1 MNFLL
6 SAGEASG
13 DTYGA
18 QLIDS
23 LRQLAPNSTFFGMGG
38 EKMQT
43 SGAELLVNAN
53 EVAVV
58 GLAEVVTHLPA
69 IRRRFKRLVAEA
81 ARRKPD
87 AAILVDFPDFNLRLA
102 RELHRLG
109 IPVFYFVSPQ
119 IWAWRTSRVKQIKKY
134 VRKMIVIFPFEQEF
148 YRRHGV
154 EVSYVGHPLA
164 YAPPP
169 QISREEFAAKHSLDP
184 KKQWIALLPGSRR
197 KEVRLNLPAM
207 VEAAQLLQKQNED
220 FEFILPVASTLN
232 ADWLR
237 EQLEMQGLKP
247 QFTSAPD
254 AALKGRSSTESLA
267 SSTSQGPVAGWS
279 RPSDTSGPEQPSAA
293 AKGSEPSDII
303 VPETQPATAGWSR
316 PSGLRSEPLNT
327 PASAAEVKSEGQIIH
342 LTHNA
347 RATLMH
353 ARAAVVAS
361 GTATVEAALS
371 GTPFVVVYRLAP
383 LTWLLGRRMVKLD
396 TFAMP
401 NLIAGKKIVTELIQK
416 DFTAQNVFRE
426 LNAIIPDGP
435 ARRQMEAALKMVR
448 ERLHD
453 SQDAEP
459 PARRAAGEIVSALKM
474 K

>member
-1 MNFLL
+1 MQFLL

-18 QLIDS
+18 QLIES
-23 LRQLAPNSTFFGMGG
+23 LRQLAPSSSFFGMGG
-38 EKMQT
+38 EKMLA
-43 SGAELLVNAN
+43 SGAELLVHAH

-58 GLAEVVTHLPA
+58 GLVEVLTHLPG
-69 IRRRFKRLVAEA
+69 IRRRFKHLVAEV

-87 AAILVDFPDFNLRLA
+87 AAILIDFPDFNLRLA

-119 IWAWRTSRVKQIKKY
+119 IWAWRTGRVKQIKKY

-164 YAPPP
+164 YVLPP
-169 QISREEFAAKHSLDP
+169 QISREEFAAKHHLDP

-197 KEVRLNLPAM
+197 KELGLNIERMLW
-207 VEAAQLLQKQNED
+207 AAEMLKNQGGD
-220 FEFILPVASTLN
+220 FQFVMPVASTLN
-232 ADWLR
+232 KDWLA
-237 EQLEMQGLKP
+237 QKLQH
-247 QFTSAPD
+247 TW
-254 AALKGRSSTESLA
+254 A
-267 SSTSQGPVAGWS
+267 SPVQV
-279 RPSDTSGPEQPSAA
+279 T
-293 AKGSEPSDII
+293 
-303 VPETQPATAGWSR
+303 
-316 PSGLRSEPLNT
+316 
-327 PASAAEVKSEGQIIH
+327 
-342 LTHNA
+342 LTDNA

-371 GTPFVVVYRLAP
+371 GTPFIVVYRLAP
-383 LTWLLGRRMVKLD
+383 LTWILGRRLVKLD

-401 NLIAGKKIVTELIQK
+401 NLIAGKKIVPELIQK
-416 DFTAQNVFRE
+416 DFTATNVFRA

-435 ARRQMEAALKMVR
+435 ARQQMQSDLRMVQQ
-448 ERLHD
+448 RLHD
-453 SQDAEP
+453 GQDAEP
-459 PARRAAGEIVSALKM
+459 PTMRAAREILGALNQPNPR
-474 K
+474 

>member
-1 MNFLL
+1 MQFLL

-23 LRQLAPNSTFFGMGG
+23 LRQLAPSSAFFGMGG

-58 GLAEVVTHLPA
+58 GLVEVVTHLPA
-69 IRRRFKRLVAEA
+69 IRRRFKHLVAEA

-87 AAILVDFPDFNLRLA
+87 AAILIDFPDFNLRLA

-119 IWAWRTSRVKQIKKY
+119 IWAWRTGRVKQIKKY

-164 YAPPP
+164 YEPQP
-169 QISREEFAAKHSLDP
+169 QISREEFAAQHGLDP
-184 KKQWIALLPGSRR
+184 GKRWIALLPGSRR
-197 KEVRLNLPAM
+197 KEVRLNLPVMAG
-207 VEAAQLLQKQNED
+207 AARLLQKQSAE
-220 FEFILPVASTLN
+220 FEFLLPVASTLSP
-232 ADWLR
+232 DWLC
-237 EQLEMQGLKP
+237 EQLQTQGLKP
-247 QFTSAPD
+247 LVD
-254 AALKGRSSTESLA
+254 NDLNAALKGRASIEAFA
-267 SSTSQGPVAGWS
+267 SSTGQPAAKQSNSSDLAAPEQPAAVAGWS
-279 RPSDTSGPEQPSAA
+279 RPL
-293 AKGSEPSDII
+293 
-303 VPETQPATAGWSR
+303 
-316 PSGLRSEPLNT
+316 GLRSEHQNT
-327 PASAAEVKSEGQIIH
+327 AALAAEVTPEAPLIH

-383 LTWLLGRRMVKLD
+383 LTWLLGRRLVKLD

-416 DFTAQNVFRE
+416 DFTAQNVARE
-426 LNAIIPDGP
+426 LNAIIPEGP
-435 ARRQMEAALKMVR
+435 ARQQMQAALKMVQQ
-448 ERLHD
+448 RLHD

-459 PARRAAGEIVSALKM
+459 PAHRAAREILGGLKTG
-474 K
+474 

>member
-18 QLIDS
+18 QLAET
-23 LRQLAPNSTFFGMGG
+23 LGQLAPGSHFFGMGG
-38 EKMQT
+38 EKMRAA
-43 SGAELLVNAN
+43 GCELLVHAN

-58 GLAEVVTHLPA
+58 GLVEVVKHLPD
-69 IRRRFKRLVAEA
+69 IRRRFRHLVAEA

-87 AAILVDFPDFNLRLA
+87 AAVLIDFPDFNLRLA

-119 IWAWRTSRVKQIKKY
+119 IWAWRTGRVKQIQKY

-164 YAPPP
+164 HAEPPK
-169 QISREEFAAKHSLDP
+169 ISREDFAAQHGLDA

-197 KEVRLNLPAM
+197 KEVRLNLPPM
-207 VEAAQLLQKQNED
+207 VEAAGILQQQGG
-220 FEFILPVASTLN
+220 FEFLLPVASTLSEE
-232 ADWLR
+232 WVR
-237 EQLEMQGLKP
+237 GEMERVQGLKP
-247 QFTSAPD
+247 RFNANSN
-254 AALKGRSSTESLA
+254 AALKGRSSTEAHA
-267 SSTSQGPVAGWS
+267 SSTSDAF
-279 RPSDTSGPEQPSAA
+279 T
-293 AKGSEPSDII
+293 
-303 VPETQPATAGWSR
+303 
-316 PSGLRSEPLNT
+316 
-327 PASAAEVKSEGQIIH
+327 IH
-342 LTHNA
+342 LTQNA

-353 ARAAVVAS
+353 SRAAVVAS
-361 GTATVEAALS
+361 GTATVETALS

-401 NLIAGKKIVTELIQK
+401 NLIAGKKIVPELIQK
-416 DFTAQNVFRE
+416 DFTAANIVRE
-426 LNAIIPDGP
+426 LAAIIPDGL
-435 ARRQMEAALKMVR
+435 ARQTMQDALQMVQTQ
-448 ERLHD
+448 LHD
-453 SQDAEP
+453 RQDAEP
-459 PARRAAGEIVSALKM
+459 PAMRAAREILAGIEYSSRRDRN
-474 K
+474 

>member
-18 QLIDS
+18 QLIEA
-23 LRQLAPNSTFFGMGG
+23 LRGLIPGSTFFGMGG
-38 EKMQT
+38 EKMRA
-43 SGAELLVNAN
+43 SGAELLVHAN

-58 GLAEVVTHLPA
+58 GLVEVVKHLPD
-69 IRRRFKRLVAEA
+69 IRRRFKHLVAEA

-87 AAILVDFPDFNLRLA
+87 AAILIDFPDFNLRLA

-119 IWAWRTSRVKQIKKY
+119 IWAWRTGRVRQIRKY

-148 YRRHGV
+148 YARHGV

-164 YAPPP
+164 YAPQP
-169 QISREEFAAKHSLDP
+169 QISREEFAAKHHLDP

-197 KEVRLNLPAM
+197 KEVRLNLPVM
-207 VEAAQLLQKQNED
+207 VQAAQLLEKQGND
-220 FEFILPVASTLN
+220 FEFVLPVASTLN
-232 ADWLR
+232 EEWLKEEL
-237 EQLEMQGLKP
+237 EQMPGLKP
-247 QFTSAPD
+247 QFIKNAD
-254 AALKGRSSTESLA
+254 AALKGRSSTEDSA
-267 SSTSQGPVAGWS
+267 SSTSQPVAKQS
-279 RPSDTSGPEQPSAA
+279 NSSGLAAPEQPS
-293 AKGSEPSDII
+293 
-303 VPETQPATAGWSR
+303 VTAGWSR
-316 PSGLRSEPLNT
+316 PLGLREDSVDI
-327 PASAAEVKSEGQIIH
+327 PASAAEVKNPGERDQIIPFH

-371 GTPFVVVYRLAP
+371 GTPFIVVYRLAS
-383 LTWLLGRRMVKLD
+383 LTWLLGRRLVKLD

-401 NLIAGKKIVTELIQK
+401 NLIAGKKIVPELIQK
-416 DFTAQNVFRE
+416 DFTAQNVLRE

-435 ARRQMEAALKMVR
+435 ARQQMQADLKMVQQ
-448 ERLHD
+448 RLRD
-453 SQDAEP
+453 SQHAES
-459 PARRAAGEIVSALKM
+459 PAQRAAREILGTLTSA
-474 K
+474 

>member
-1 MNFLL
+1 MNFFL

-18 QLIDS
+18 QLIES
-23 LRQLAPNSTFFGMGG
+23 LRQLAPPPQHPGAPAPGSSFFGMGG
-38 EKMQT
+38 AKMHAA
-43 SGAELLVNAN
+43 GCDLLVHAD

-58 GLAEVVTHLPA
+58 GLVEVVRHLPD
-69 IRRRFKRLVAEA
+69 IRRRFKHLVAEA

-87 AAILVDFPDFNLRLA
+87 AAVLIDFPDFNLRLA

-119 IWAWRTSRVKQIKKY
+119 IWAWRTGRVKQIKKY
-134 VRKMIVIFPFEQEF
+134 VRKMIVIFPFEPEF
-148 YRRHGV
+148 YRQHGV

-164 YAPPP
+164 YAPAP
-169 QISREEFAAKHSLDP
+169 QISREEFAAKHHLDP

-197 KEVRLNLPAM
+197 KEVRLNLSAM
-207 VEAAQLLQKQNED
+207 LHAAELLRKQDQE
-220 FEFILPVASTLN
+220 FEFVLPVASTLRE
-232 ADWLR
+232 DWLR
-237 EQLEMQGLKP
+237 EQLRLC
-247 QFTSAPD
+247 TSAAKAGVSPEPD
-254 AALKGRSSTESLA
+254 RRPEGLLHPAAGNRREKATHKNKGES
-267 SSTSQGPVAGWS
+267 
-279 RPSDTSGPEQPSAA
+279 
-293 AKGSEPSDII
+293 GSE
-303 VPETQPATAGWSR
+303 
-316 PSGLRSEPLNT
+316 L
-327 PASAAEVKSEGQIIH
+327 IH
-342 LTHNA
+342 LTDNA

-383 LTWLLGRRMVKLD
+383 LTWILGRRLVRLD

-416 DFTAQNVFRE
+416 DFTAKNVARE

-435 ARRQMEAALKMVR
+435 ARQQMEAALKMVQQ
-448 ERLHD
+448 RLHD
-453 SQDAEP
+453 SKDAEP
-459 PARRAAGEIVSALKM
+459 PAQRAAREIIGALKSS
-474 K
+474 

>member
-18 QLIDS
+18 QLIDA
-23 LRQLAPNSTFFGMGG
+23 LAALAPNATFFGMGG
-38 EKMQT
+38 EKMRG
-43 SGAELLVNAN
+43 SGAELLVHAN

-58 GLAEVVTHLPA
+58 GLVEVVRHLPN
-69 IRRRFKRLVAEA
+69 IRRRFKHLVAEA

-87 AAILVDFPDFNLRLA
+87 AAILIDFPDFNLRLA

-119 IWAWRTSRVKQIKKY
+119 IWAWRTGRVQQIRKY

-148 YRRHGV
+148 YARHGV

-164 YAPPP
+164 YVP
-169 QISREEFAAKHSLDP
+169 QPQTSREEFAAQHGLDP
-184 KKQWIALLPGSRR
+184 RKQWIALLPGSRR
-197 KEVRLNLPAM
+197 KELGFNIERMLWAGEMLNEQSGLY
-207 VEAAQLLQKQNED
+207 
-220 FEFILPVASTLN
+220 EFVLPVASTLSKE
-232 ADWLR
+232 W
-237 EQLEMQGLKP
+237 
-247 QFTSAPD
+247 
-254 AALKGRSSTESLA
+254 LA
-267 SSTSQGPVAGWS
+267 SKLGNLWISSIRLT
-279 RPSDTSGPEQPSAA
+279 
-293 AKGSEPSDII
+293 
-303 VPETQPATAGWSR
+303 
-316 PSGLRSEPLNT
+316 
-327 PASAAEVKSEGQIIH
+327 

-383 LTWLLGRRMVKLD
+383 LTWLLGRKLVKLD

-401 NLIAGKKIVTELIQK
+401 NLIAGKKVVPELIQK
-416 DFTAQNVFRE
+416 DVTAQNVVRE

-435 ARRQMEAALKMVR
+435 IRRQMEADLKMVQQ
-448 ERLHD
+448 RLHD
-453 SQDAEP
+453 SPDAES
-459 PARRAAGEIVSALKM
+459 PAQRAAREIVMALRPA
-474 K
+474 

>member
-18 QLIDS
+18 QLIEA
-23 LRQLAPNSTFFGMGG
+23 LRQSAPSSTFFGMGG
-38 EKMQT
+38 EKMRA
-43 SGAELLVNAN
+43 SGCELLIDAKD
-53 EVAVV
+53 VAVV
-58 GLAEVVTHLPA
+58 GLVEVVKHLPD
-69 IRRRFKRLVAEA
+69 IRRRFKHLVAEA
-81 ARRKPD
+81 GRRKPD
-87 AAILVDFPDFNLRLA
+87 AAILIDFPDFNLRLA

-119 IWAWRTSRVKQIKKY
+119 IWAWRTGRVKQIKKY

-148 YRRHGV
+148 YARHGI

-164 YAPPP
+164 YAEPP
-169 QISREEFAAKHSLDP
+169 QTSREEFAARNQLDP
-184 KKQWIALLPGSRR
+184 RKQWIALLPGSRR
-197 KEVRLNLPAM
+197 KEVRLNLLPMLRAT
-207 VEAAQLLQKQNED
+207 ALLQKQGD
-220 FEFILPVASTLN
+220 FEFVLPVASTL
-232 ADWLR
+232 DPQWLAGQWTTYSVQR
-237 EQLEMQGLKP
+237 PQLATDQ
-247 QFTSAPD
+247 
-254 AALKGRSSTESLA
+254 RS
-267 SSTSQGPVAGWS
+267 
-279 RPSDTSGPEQPSAA
+279 
-293 AKGSEPSDII
+293 
-303 VPETQPATAGWSR
+303 ATAGWSR
-316 PSGLRSEPLNT
+316 PSDLRERPLKN
-327 PASAAEVKSEGQIIH
+327 PALAAEVKEGTSIH
-342 LTHNA
+342 LTDNA

-383 LTWLLGRRMVKLD
+383 LTWLLGRRLVKLS

-416 DFTAQNVFRE
+416 DFTAPNVVRE

-435 ARRQMEAALKMVR
+435 ARQQMQDALKMVQQ
-448 ERLHD
+448 RLHD

-459 PARRAAGEIVSALKM
+459 PAHRAAKEILGSLKAM
-474 K
+474 